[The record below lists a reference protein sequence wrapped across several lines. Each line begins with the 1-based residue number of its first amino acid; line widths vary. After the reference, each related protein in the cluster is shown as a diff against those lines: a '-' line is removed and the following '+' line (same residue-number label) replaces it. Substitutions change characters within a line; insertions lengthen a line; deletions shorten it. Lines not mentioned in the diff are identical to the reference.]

1 MKEMIQS
8 YTEPKLGWRQV
19 VSFLGVLLF
28 NATCN
33 LKAKNTPVC
42 KPQTQT
48 FFFSYSP
55 KHFIQIRSCDFQRH
69 RISSQTSVF
78 CFKVITSLS
87 NLLFLFKEV
96 SKNMSLYWIKLIT
109 FK

>member
-8 YTEPKLGWRQV
+8 YTEPRLGWRQV
-19 VSFLGVLLF
+19 VSFLGVFLF

-48 FFFSYSP
+48 IFFFHIP
-55 KHFIQIRSCDFQRH
+55 LNI
-69 RISSQTSVF
+69 
-78 CFKVITSLS
+78 LS
-87 NLLFLFKEV
+87 
-96 SKNMSLYWIKLIT
+96 KLDPMT
-109 FK
+109 FKDTELVPKQVYSV